1 MLISAPPPLSQ
12 EDSGAFV
19 QPREG
24 SLHRADLAP
33 CNPHSVTAGSRLA
46 RPAQRIA
53 KSAAPM
59 CASLRTPSFP
69 VPIASVQRADTHRRA
84 DRREENLEVKARKRL
99 AREQKAQYKA
109 LGIEPPPKLNAGR
122 RRWEHNIRFEQQKLR
137 GVSMPQQ
144 QQPARASEPVVAP
157 SPQGFSSTTTT
168 TTWRLGD
175 SIQGPTPQSA
185 PVATEERRGYF
196 DAHLE
201 PATRSGPPQAPL
213 SYAFPPVKPVC
224 GPMPAYSPYPLTPP
238 MDEYQPGPRLDGNNA
253 LGLFSPPEPYG
264 NGPHS
269 PWLSPSPVAA
279 PVFATSRV
287 PSLRLQ
293 RSVAFQPAP
302 KPLHHVPPPPEPL
315 SFVPSPRQVVPYPSP
330 QMSTQFLPLALPA
343 TAPLLPPPAPLYAP
357 DPARPAA
364 TCDFIPRVA
373 ATPPLSE
380 RERSSP
386 PPPPQQEQEDPLS
399 ASASLLSGGP
409 SVSMPL
415 SVLAQAEYPQTDFG
429 HSAVSAA
436 ATTSYEAPAVSA
448 PTMFPSTSWSGSLY
462 MPNARHPS
470 ASYPTDSWLVED
482 THAHSTPELYSS
494 AGW

>member
-1 MLISAPPPLSQ
+1 MLTSPSLSPAQ
-12 EDSGAFV
+12 CDGR
-19 QPREG
+19 QPSCTTCTKNRKVG
-24 SLHRADLAP
+24 CTYVRVTPYAIIPFLRPDLATRADP
-33 CNPHSVTAGSRLA
+33 
-46 RPAQRIA
+46 
-53 KSAAPM
+53 
-59 CASLRTPSFP
+59 
-69 VPIASVQRADTHRRA
+69 HRRA

-144 QQPARASEPVVAP
+144 QQPAGASEPVVTP
-157 SPQGFSSTTTT
+157 SPQGFGTKTT

-196 DAHLE
+196 EHFE
-201 PATRSGPPQAPL
+201 PATRSGQPQAPL

-264 NGPHS
+264 NGNNS
-269 PWLSPSPVAA
+269 PWFSPSPTAAAA

-302 KPLHHVPPPPEPL
+302 KPLHHVPASPESL

-330 QMSTQFLPLALPA
+330 QMSTQFLPVPLPVGLSVNS
-343 TAPLLPPPAPLYAP
+343 PLLPPPAPLYAP
-357 DPARPAA
+357 DPTRPAA
-364 TCDFIPRVA
+364 TCDFVPRVA

-386 PPPPQQEQEDPLS
+386 PPEQEDDPLTTN
-399 ASASLLSGGP
+399 ASLLSAA
-409 SVSMPL
+409 SVNMPL
-415 SVLAQAEYPQTDFG
+415 SVLAQAAYPQTDFG
-429 HSAVSAA
+429 HSVAAATAA

-470 ASYPTDSWLVED
+470 AAAASYPTESWLVDD